1 MRSKTLGG
9 NYTVE
14 TIKKRITEQRS
25 RSRSERKGVSLLI
38 DMQNSVKAQQSKG
51 VTIGLNSII

>member
-14 TIKKRITEQRS
+14 AIKKRITKQRS
-25 RSRSERKGVSLLI
+25 RPRQERKGVSLLI
-38 DMQNSVKAQQSKG
+38 DIQNSVKAQQNKG
-51 VTIGLNSII
+51 YEH

>member
-14 TIKKRITEQRS
+14 AIKKRITEQRS